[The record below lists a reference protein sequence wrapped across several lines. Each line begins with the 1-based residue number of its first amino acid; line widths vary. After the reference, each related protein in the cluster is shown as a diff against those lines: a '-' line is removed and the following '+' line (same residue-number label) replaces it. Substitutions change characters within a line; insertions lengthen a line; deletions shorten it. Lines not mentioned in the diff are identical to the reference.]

1 MKQFYQIKTYITP
14 CLAPC
19 DIFVV
24 FVFIMSTSESLID
37 LRIDD

>member
-19 DIFVV
+19 EP
-24 FVFIMSTSESLID
+24 SANKKRKEKNYGKAN
-37 LRIDD
+37 